1 MDVVQ
6 IIVLALVQGLT
17 EFLPISSSA
26 HLVLAPVLL
35 GWEDQ
40 GLTFDVAVH
49 VGSLV
54 AVVAYFRVELWR
66 MATGWAR
73 SLAGGAATADSKLA
87 WLVIVGTVPA
97 ALAGLALN
105 QYVDAFRSPLVI
117 AVTTIGFGLLLGWAD
132 RYGAK
137 RRPETTLVWR
147 DALLVGIA
155 QIAALVPGTSRSG
168 VTMTAGLW
176 LGLTRAGAARFSFL
190 LAVPLIA
197 AAGLL
202 KGLEAASNPAQ
213 TDWFVLCAAT
223 ALAALSAYACIHV
236 FLKLVERVGM
246 LPFVIYRLLLGGVIL
261 YFAL

>member
-6 IIVLALVQGLT
+6 VVVLALVQGLT

-26 HLVLAPVLL
+26 HLVLVPVLL
-35 GWEDQ
+35 GWQDQ

-49 VGSLV
+49 VGSLF
-54 AVVAYFRVELWR
+54 AVVGYFRLELWR
-66 MATGWAR
+66 MAVDWLR
-73 SLAGGAATADSKLA
+73 SITGGAATEQSRLA
-87 WLVIVGTVPA
+87 WLVVLGTIPA
-97 ALAGLALN
+97 VLAGLVLN
-105 QYVDAFRSPLVI
+105 RYVDAFRSPLVI
-117 AVTTIGFGLLLGWAD
+117 AATTIGFGMLLWWAD
-132 RYGAK
+132 RHGAK
-137 RRPETTLVWR
+137 RRSETTLLWR
-147 DALLVGIA
+147 DALLIGIA
-155 QIAALVPGTSRSG
+155 QAAALVPGTSRSG

-202 KGLEAASNPAQ
+202 KGLEAVSDPAR
-213 TDWFVLCAAT
+213 TDWFLLCLAT
-223 ALAALSAYACIHV
+223 ALAALSAYSCIHL